1 MIKTL
6 RRITLGAVIALAV
19 VCMGIFAAA
28 CDKKDDN
35 GEAYVI
41 TVLYP
46 DGKAVN
52 GQEDGTGGVKPGT
65 DGEQGTFVQVQL
77 CDADNE
83 AHCYTKLNLGADGK
97 LSIPASE
104 LEEALEGV
112 NNFAVHLVGLPT
124 GYSYD
129 DSGKVSKTNKE
140 VTIKLTKLN

>member
-6 RRITLGAVIALAV
+6 RKITLGAVIALAV

-28 CDKKDDN
+28 CDKNDDG

-46 DGKAVN
+46 NGSAVDG
-52 GQEDGTGGVKPGT
+52 QTEGTGGVIG
-65 DGEQGTFVQVQL
+65 DGEQGTFVMVQL

-83 AHCYTKLNLGADGK
+83 EHCYTQLRLGADGK

-104 LEEALEGV
+104 LEEALSGV
-112 NNFAVHLVGLPT
+112 NNFAVHLNGLPE
-124 GYSYD
+124 GYGYD
-129 DSGKVSKTNKE
+129 DNYKVSKTNKE
-140 VTIKLTKLN
+140 VTITLKLK